1 MTDLFI
7 DKEHER
13 KYRELLRQLGG
24 NADHGYQVLSYIL
37 SAPRMEQPAAIY
49 LGWRRRD
56 DGTWKELWDE
66 ARVLSHGQQ
75 LLLKAAANLFSGD
88 GTVNLADLCSV
99 LDRKNFNIFQRAL
112 LIYRYGEARLM
123 TGGAGC

>member
-37 SAPRMEQPAAIY
+37 SAPRMEQPAA
-49 LGWRRRD
+49 L
-56 DGTWKELWDE
+56 
-66 ARVLSHGQQ
+66 
-75 LLLKAAANLFSGD
+75 AAAGRRHLE
-88 GTVNLADLCSV
+88 
-99 LDRKNFNIFQRAL
+99 RAV
-112 LIYRYGEARLM
+112 G
-123 TGGAGC
+123 